1 MYTRDA
7 QRHTDTHCTKNL
19 AKAMVAVAL
28 TGVVF
33 FFSCFAM
40 AGLATVSIQMPE
52 MEGPVVMSLWTNAGP
67 Q

>member
-1 MYTRDA
+1 M
-7 QRHTDTHCTKNL
+7 Q
-19 AKAMVAVAL
+19 AVAL

-52 MEGPVVMSLWTNAGP
+52 IEDPVVMRLCTNAGP